1 MDTSEA
7 SDISTA
13 DRSSDPTSVERTS
26 QPQTTNE
33 RRNLLDAK
41 LKGYKTEKIKRK
53 LPAESQFLNLA
64 QEELTIKKQLIEK
77 MNAMDNEY
85 SQNMNRLTSDMEK
98 LSSSIHVADGFAM
111 LRQMMIQP
119 YGVPSAQPGHTCT
132 KVILCTPIQP
142 AQ

>member
-7 SDISTA
+7 SDISTS

-26 QPQTTNE
+26 QPPTTNK
-33 RRNLLDAK
+33 RRTLLDAK
-41 LKGYKTEKIKRK
+41 LKGYKTEKLKRK

-64 QEELTIKKQLIEK
+64 QEDLTIKKQLIEK

-85 SQNMNRLTSDMEK
+85 SQNMNRLTSNMEK
-98 LSSSIHVADGFAM
+98 LSSSIADGFAM

-119 YGVPSAQPGHTCT
+119 YGMPPAQPGHTYQSYST
-132 KVILCTPIQP
+132 
-142 AQ
+142 